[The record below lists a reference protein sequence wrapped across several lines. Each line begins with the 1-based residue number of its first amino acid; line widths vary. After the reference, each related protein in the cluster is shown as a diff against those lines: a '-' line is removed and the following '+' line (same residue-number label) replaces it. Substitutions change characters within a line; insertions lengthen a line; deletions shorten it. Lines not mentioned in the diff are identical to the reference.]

1 MTAQKTHVGFNKKG
15 ELTSGTCRA
24 DKGRCP
30 YGNHFADPSEAHNYL
45 EEVSNAFQ
53 SLEPTLREGYQIHVQ
68 AMGESKIPFD
78 EAVEMGFPEDIA
90 HLLAGE
96 PTDPKYARENVGKDV
111 VAEEPTVEAESDGL
125 KELREALSANL
136 GDLEDDDDYEDYEPP
151 ASMSEAV
158 GEFMAKRE
166 ASLRDSLTGETH
178 PLVQRSKPEDIDLET
193 EEGFAKFQEV
203 LSTYKMSARSDF
215 EELPPALD
223 RQGYSYSYGDR
234 GGDYYKA
241 LEGEYHNFGVALT
254 AMRTGQT
261 DQLNVEEL

>member
-15 ELTSGTCRA
+15 ELTSGKCEA
-24 DKGRCP
+24 DKRACP

-45 EEVSNAFQ
+45 EEVSEAFQ
-53 SLEPTLREGYQIHVQ
+53 GLPPELVEGYKIHAEV
-68 AMGESKIPFD
+68 MGESKIPFD

-96 PTDPKYARENVGKDV
+96 PTDPKYARENVGKDIPP
-111 VAEEPTVEAESDGL
+111 AEEPPVEPTSVSD
-125 KELREALSANL
+125 ELEALRKTLSTNL
-136 GDLEDDDDYEDYEPP
+136 GTPDDDDGYEPP

-158 GEFMAKRE
+158 GEFMAKQE
-166 ASLRDSLTGETH
+166 ASLRDSLAGESH
-178 PLVQRSKPEDIDLET
+178 PLVQRSIPEDIDLET

-223 RQGYSYSYGDR
+223 RQG
-234 GGDYYKA
+234 
-241 LEGEYHNFGVALT
+241 
-254 AMRTGQT
+254 
-261 DQLNVEEL
+261 

>member
-1 MTAQKTHVGFNKKG
+1 MENKTHVGFNKKG
-15 ELTSGTCRA
+15 ELTSGKCDASERA
-24 DKGRCP
+24 CP

-45 EEVSNAFQ
+45 EEVSEAFQ
-53 SLEPTLREGYQIHVQ
+53 GLPPELVEGYKIHAEV
-68 AMGESKIPFD
+68 MGESKIPFD

-111 VAEEPTVEAESDGL
+111 EPAEEPPVEAESDGL

-136 GDLEDDDDYEDYEPP
+136 GDLEDDDDYEDYGPP

-215 EELPPALD
+215 EELPPCL
-223 RQGYSYSYGDR
+223 G
-234 GGDYYKA
+234 
-241 LEGEYHNFGVALT
+241 
-254 AMRTGQT
+254 
-261 DQLNVEEL
+261 

>member
-15 ELTSGTCRA
+15 ELTSGKCEA
-24 DKGRCP
+24 DKRACP

-45 EEVSNAFQ
+45 EEVSEAFQ
-53 SLEPTLREGYQIHVQ
+53 GLPPELVEGYKIHAEV
-68 AMGESKIPFD
+68 MGESKIPFD

-111 VAEEPTVEAESDGL
+111 EPAEEPSTEPSSASESEELEA
-125 KELREALSANL
+125 LRKTLSANL
-136 GDLEDDDDYEDYEPP
+136 GTLDDDYDGDYDGYEPP

-166 ASLRDSLTGETH
+166 ASLRDSLAGETH
-178 PLVQRSKPEDIDLET
+178 PLVQRSIPEDIDLET

-215 EELPPALD
+215 EELPPCI
-223 RQGYSYSYGDR
+223 G
-234 GGDYYKA
+234 
-241 LEGEYHNFGVALT
+241 
-254 AMRTGQT
+254 
-261 DQLNVEEL
+261 

>member
-1 MTAQKTHVGFNKKG
+1 
-15 ELTSGTCRA
+15 
-24 DKGRCP
+24 
-30 YGNHFADPSEAHNYL
+30 
-45 EEVSNAFQ
+45 
-53 SLEPTLREGYQIHVQ
+53 
-68 AMGESKIPFD
+68 MGESKIPFD

-136 GDLEDDDDYEDYEPP
+136 GDLEDDDDYEPP

-223 RQGYSYSYGDR
+223 RQG
-234 GGDYYKA
+234 
-241 LEGEYHNFGVALT
+241 
-254 AMRTGQT
+254 
-261 DQLNVEEL
+261 